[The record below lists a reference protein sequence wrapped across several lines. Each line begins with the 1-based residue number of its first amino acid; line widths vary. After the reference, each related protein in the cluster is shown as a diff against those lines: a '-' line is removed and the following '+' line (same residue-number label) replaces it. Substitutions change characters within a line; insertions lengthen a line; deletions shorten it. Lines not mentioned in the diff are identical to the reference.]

1 MMTKKHKKGFS
12 LLEVMVALAIIA
24 ISISSI
30 LLSLSNGAS
39 IPYDSKKRLKAID
52 LSVIKLHDIE
62 RLLKKDG
69 FKDEDQEEH
78 GDFDDKDFKEYH
90 WIARIKKI
98 EIPDDIAM
106 LSKLFLGGGN
116 DEDSNGKSSN
126 AKMKG
131 MAGLL
136 GGYIQTLKDT
146 FEHAIREVEI
156 EVYWYNGG
164 EEEENKE
171 KFILVTHIIDF
182 TKVKKSF

>member
-1 MMTKKHKKGFS
+1 MIKNHKKAFS
-12 LLEVMVALAIIA
+12 LLEVMIALGIIA

-30 LLSLSNGAS
+30 LISLSAGAS

-52 LSVIKLHDIE
+52 LAVIKLHDME

-78 GDFDDKDFKEYH
+78 GDFDDKDFREYH

-106 LSKLFLGGGN
+106 LSKMFLGGGDDDN
-116 DEDSNGKSSN
+116 GGGKSNSR
-126 AKMKG
+126 MKG

-146 FEHAIREVEI
+146 FEKAIREVEI
-156 EVYWYNGG
+156 EVYWYYGG

-182 TKVKKSF
+182 TKVKNSF

>member
-1 MMTKKHKKGFS
+1 MIRNRSIQKAFS
-12 LLEVMVALAIIA
+12 LLEVMVALGIIA

-30 LLSLSNGAS
+30 LVSLSTGAS

-52 LSVIKLHDIE
+52 LSIIKLHDIE
-62 RLLKKDG
+62 RKLKKDG

-106 LSKLFLGGGN
+106 LSKMFLGGG
-116 DEDSNGKSSN
+116 DDDNGNSSN
-126 AKMKG
+126 ARMKG

-146 FEHAIREVEI
+146 FEKAIREVEI
-156 EVYWYNGG
+156 EVYWYYGG

-182 TKVKKSF
+182 TKVKNSF